1 MILSSKVF
9 VLALLATILQ
19 LAFSSDAS
27 SRRPKSKPNVVL
39 LFMDDLGYGD
49 LGFTGHPTT
58 NTPNLDRL
66 PEYHHFPE
74 NKLSGAHGIVDN
86 RHKEF
91 NISTHLG
98 DIHSPSV
105 GAVEPLSIDNV
116 QSIGIMLTQVGLN
129 PNESLVDRENSLVT
143 AVAPEQNDENDNII
157 LTRRDRDTFM
167 HDDVL
172 KFVK

>member
-1 MILSSKVF
+1 MGNLLKKRLTHIAPWMKGRLGVALHLPKKPQRVLSDFEILH
-9 VLALLATILQ
+9 
-19 LAFSSDAS
+19 
-27 SRRPKSKPNVVL
+27 PKIEYIVDNS
-39 LFMDDLGYGD
+39 
-49 LGFTGHPTT
+49 
-58 NTPNLDRL
+58 PNLDRL

-86 RHKEF
+86 RHKEI
-91 NISTHLG
+91 NLSTELR

-105 GAVEPLSIDNV
+105 GAVAPLSIDSVNT
-116 QSIGIMLTQVGLN
+116 IGIMLTQVGLN
-129 PNESLVDRENSLVT
+129 ANKSLVDQENSLVT
-143 AVAPEQNDENDNII
+143 AAAPEQNDENDNNT